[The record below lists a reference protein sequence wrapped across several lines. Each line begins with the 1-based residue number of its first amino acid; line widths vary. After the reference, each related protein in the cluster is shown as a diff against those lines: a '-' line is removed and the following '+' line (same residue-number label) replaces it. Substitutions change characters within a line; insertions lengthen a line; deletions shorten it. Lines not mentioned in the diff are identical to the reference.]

1 MKKFF
6 FALIFLLPAFGMA
19 QTKYNVTSSSV
30 TYIVKNLGINT
41 GGGFGA
47 LQAANIV
54 FDKQHLDASG
64 IQATVDVKKLD
75 SGIDSR
81 DEHMKGADF
90 FDVEHY
96 PTITIKSV
104 SFKQKGGNKFVGMF
118 DLTLKST
125 TKRIEIPFTLTEN
138 GNSAVFQGSFKI
150 NRTDYGVGGST
161 LTLSND
167 VTVAV
172 NIQAAK

>member
-1 MKKFF
+1 MKRLF
-6 FALIFLLPAFGMA
+6 FALILLLPAISMA

-30 TYIVKNLGINT
+30 TYVVKNLGINT
-41 GGGFGA
+41 GGGFGG
-47 LQAANIV
+47 LQTASIV
-54 FDKQHLDASG
+54 FDKQHLDASS

-104 SFKQKGGNKFVGMF
+104 SFKQKGGNKFVGVF
-118 DLTLKST
+118 DLTLKAT
-125 TKRIEIPFTLTEN
+125 TKRIEIPFTLTDTGSN
-138 GNSAVFQGSFKI
+138 AVFQGSFKI
-150 NRTDYGVGGST
+150 NRMDYGVGGST

-167 VTVAV
+167 VTIAV